1 MGVEPRSARGAGARK
16 DYTNRKDTCRYVHYI
31 VSFIVMK
38 KIKLLYILI
47 LVFSIFPAA
56 AFQGGPLL
64 YLHAGFGGALSLPS
78 ISDESLKQFNKDAV
92 KMTGMTS
99 GLLISGEVEGGYVFD
114 SNRFF
119 GLSKGHPF
127 SALGVFAYIGMGQGN
142 TSQKVSAVVSGKDF
156 DTFMIVDFMPVIDFG
171 LTARAY
177 FFQNRLALGAA
188 IGGRMIADMSPDYL
202 VYSTDSGVIKT
213 EVGQIIVSEDM
224 MKKMNPFMFS
234 IKSTIEYNISLIK
247 TTDIVFGWYTR
258 FNLYQ
263 PKYLTAPKT
272 LADLAAANG
281 GDISQPFPDYW
292 LNSLDFGVNL
302 GFAFKL

>member
-16 DYTNRKDTCRYVHYI
+16 DYTNRKDTCRYLHHI

-142 TSQKVSAVVSGKDF
+142 TSQKVSAVVSGNTF
-156 DTFMIVDFMPVIDFG
+156 DTFMIVNFTPVVNFG
-171 LTARAY
+171 VIAKAY
-177 FFQNRLALGAA
+177 FFHNRLALGASLGSRL
-188 IGGRMIADMSPDYL
+188 ITDFSPEYL
-202 VYSTDSGVIKT
+202 VYSSNGVIKT
-213 EVGQIIVSEDM
+213 EVGHIIVTEDM

-234 IKSTIEYNISLIK
+234 AATVIEYNISLMQ

-281 GDISQPFPDYW
+281 GDITQPFPDYW

>member
-1 MGVEPRSARGAGARK
+1 
-16 DYTNRKDTCRYVHYI
+16 
-31 VSFIVMK
+31 MK

-64 YLHAGFGGALSLPS
+64 YLHADFGGALSLPS

-142 TSQKVSAVVSGKDF
+142 TSQKVSAVVSGNTF
-156 DTFMIVDFMPVIDFG
+156 DTFMIVNFTPVVNFG
-171 LTARAY
+171 VIAKAY
-177 FFQNRLALGAA
+177 FFHNRLALGASLGSRL
-188 IGGRMIADMSPDYL
+188 ITDFSPEYL
-202 VYSTDSGVIKT
+202 VYSSIDIK
-213 EVGQIIVSEDM
+213 I
-224 MKKMNPFMFS
+224 F
-234 IKSTIEYNISLIK
+234 Y
-247 TTDIVFGWYTR
+247 
-258 FNLYQ
+258 LY
-263 PKYLTAPKT
+263 
-272 LADLAAANG
+272 
-281 GDISQPFPDYW
+281 I
-292 LNSLDFGVNL
+292 
-302 GFAFKL
+302 

>member
-1 MGVEPRSARGAGARK
+1 
-16 DYTNRKDTCRYVHYI
+16 
-31 VSFIVMK
+31 MK

-247 TTDIVFGWYTR
+247 TTDIVLGWYTR
-258 FNLYQ
+258 FNLYR
-263 PKYLTAPKT
+263 PKYLTAPASLEK
-272 LADLAAANG
+272 LAKDNG